1 MIRINLLSPAETKK
15 KKRQI
20 SAGGSYGA
28 ILVLVLVLEVLG
40 LYYWGDSK
48 AVVLE
53 DKARAVQKLEGEVK
67 KFKDIKSQQEDLKK
81 KIDQEQQQTEI
92 FSRLKAGRV
101 GPGNMLLYLS
111 YILTRPPLENREE
124 RVIQE
129 QLGWNTGWDTERA
142 WFTQIRRSGAG
153 SVEIEGKALT
163 HKDTDEI
170 LKRLRCSIYLQNLS
184 LVSSTRGKSH
194 SKKDITV
201 IDFRFKTDLNFDI
214 NAGKAEAELDEHEK
228 KKSEA
233 RKVAEKEK
241 G

>member
-20 SAGGSYGA
+20 SASGSYGA

-48 AVVLE
+48 AVILE
-53 DKARAVQKLEGEVK
+53 DKVRAVQKLEVEIK
-67 KFKDIKSQQEDLKK
+67 KFNDIKKQQEDLKI
-81 KIDQEQQQTEI
+81 KIDLEQQQTEI

-101 GPGNMLLYLS
+101 GPANMLLYLS

-142 WFTQIRRSGAG
+142 WFTTIQRSGG
-153 SVEIEGKALT
+153 NSVGIVGNALT
-163 HKDTDEI
+163 HKDTDEV
-170 LKRLRCSIYLQNLS
+170 LKRLRCSIYLQNLR
-184 LVSSTRGKSH
+184 LISSTRGKNRA
-194 SKKDITV
+194 SKDVSV
-201 IDFRFKTDLNFDI
+201 INFHFKADLNFDI
-214 NAGKAEAELDEHEK
+214 NVGKTEAELDEHEK

-233 RKVAEKEK
+233 RKVAEKKK

>member
-20 SAGGSYGA
+20 SASGSYGA

-53 DKARAVQKLEGEVK
+53 DKARAVQKLEAEIK
-67 KFKDIKSQQEDLKK
+67 KFNDIKAQQEDLKK

-142 WFTQIRRSGAG
+142 WFTEIRRSGAG
-153 SVEIEGKALT
+153 SVEIVGKALT
-163 HKDTDEI
+163 HKDTDEV
-170 LKRLRCSIYLQNLS
+170 LKRLRCSIYLQNLR
-184 LVSSTRGKSH
+184 LVSSTRSKSH
-194 SKKDITV
+194 SSKDVTA

-214 NAGKAEAELDEHEK
+214 NVGKTEAELDDHEK

-233 RKVAEKEK
+233 RKAAEKK